1 MPIPVEGEAARG
13 TGRDR
18 IQDVRLTDE
27 PEARAVLDLIVSN
40 HFSRNEPGA
49 FEALRDALLMHGHSY
64 RHLADLRSYLEAV
77 QRLTRRYADQDAWA
91 RLAISN
97 VARSGESRVPA
108 CQMQR
113 LQHYPCGDFRKKESL
128 TMTGNPSSVIAAAVF
143 DTKPYDREA
152 LQQASANRGI
162 EWHFL
167 EFRLTEDSAYAAK
180 NARAVCVFV
189 NDQLN
194 RPCLEVLA
202 SLGVELVALRST
214 GFNNVDVDSAREL
227 RLTVTR
233 VPVYSPHAVAEH
245 AVALLLTLNRK
256 THRAFN
262 RVRELNFSLNGLVGF
277 DLYAKTAGIVGTGK
291 IGRVTGQILRGFG
304 MRVLAYDPFSNDEW
318 AKQAGVEYVE
328 TLSELLRTSDVIS
341 LHTPLTRE
349 TRYTI
354 RAETIKLM
362 KRGSILINS
371 SRGGLVDTKA
381 LIEALKSRHLAG
393 VGLDVYEEE
402 EGIFFEDLSGD
413 VLHDD
418 DLARLLTFP
427 NVLITSHQAFLTRE
441 ALSEI
446 AHTTVTNILALG
458 SQQSF
463 VEGSVV
469 A

>member
-1 MPIPVEGEAARG
+1 
-13 TGRDR
+13 
-18 IQDVRLTDE
+18 
-27 PEARAVLDLIVSN
+27 
-40 HFSRNEPGA
+40 
-49 FEALRDALLMHGHSY
+49 
-64 RHLADLRSYLEAV
+64 
-77 QRLTRRYADQDAWA
+77 
-91 RLAISN
+91 
-97 VARSGESRVPA
+97 
-108 CQMQR
+108 
-113 LQHYPCGDFRKKESL
+113 
-128 TMTGNPSSVIAAAVF
+128 
-143 DTKPYDREA
+143 
-152 LQQASANRGI
+152 
-162 EWHFL
+162 
-167 EFRLTEDSAYAAK
+167 
-180 NARAVCVFV
+180 
-189 NDQLN
+189 
-194 RPCLEVLA
+194 
-202 SLGVELVALRST
+202 
-214 GFNNVDVDSAREL
+214 
-227 RLTVTR
+227 
-233 VPVYSPHAVAEH
+233 
-245 AVALLLTLNRK
+245 LLLTLNRK

-304 MRVLAYDPFSNDEW
+304 MRVLAYDPFPNDEW
-318 AKQAGVEYVE
+318 AKQAEVEYVE
-328 TLSELLRTSDVIS
+328 SLPDLLRTSDVVS
-341 LHTPLTRE
+341 LHTPLTPE

-381 LIEALKSRHLAG
+381 LINALKSGHLAG

-446 AHTTVTNILALG
+446 AHTTVTNILALA